1 MTDDF
6 TPVRYDI
13 FFASG
18 TAEQKTHP
26 EGRFV
31 YYSDFLVA
39 KQSREHWKGKA
50 SRWEAEAKSQENV
63 IQNLD
68 RLLHDAYAEQD
79 KLRAECVRLTATEK
93 RLSTIID
100 CNTDDTGR
108 DLRQVTEENLRLRE
122 RLACLGEPV
131 VGNLNLY
138 SKTK

>member
-39 KQSREHWKGKA
+39 RQSRDHWKGKA
-50 SRWEAEAKSQENV
+50 SRWEAEAKSQETV

-68 RLLHDAYAEQD
+68 RLLHDAYAESD
-79 KLRAECVRLTATEK
+79 KLRAECVHLTATEK
-93 RLSTIID
+93 RLSSIID
-100 CNTDDTGR
+100 LNTDETGR
-108 DLRQVTEENLRLRE
+108 NLRQVTEENIRLRE

-131 VGNLNLY
+131 VGSLSLY
-138 SKTK
+138 TK

>member
-39 KQSREHWKGKA
+39 RQSRDHWKGKA
-50 SRWEAEAKSQENV
+50 SRWEAEAKSQETV

-79 KLRAECVRLTATEK
+79 KLRAECVRLTKTEK
-93 RLSTIID
+93 RLTSIID

-108 DLRQVTEENLRLRE
+108 DLRQVTEENIRLRE

-131 VGNLNLY
+131 VGSLSLY
-138 SKTK
+138 TK